1 MHLQWHKGEMI
12 MVDGV
17 SNSSNSMGVY
27 GQYGDYSE
35 LKTQTKTEGNT
46 VIVTQKGEDGQSFS
60 VSTPKLEAPTLSD
73 YHADLASMG
82 SFGATFGAAVLAL
95 IQEATSDIVSDSRAI
110 IYVTHTQSA
119 HLMEKQA
126 DKMRDQ
132 AIVTL
137 VMGVVSGALQ
147 IAGGLFGAAKTSK
160 ALGSGLSDASLG
172 LKNTQISAQQQIFNA
187 VGGMV
192 DSGAK
197 AGQTFLEADIKRL
210 EADQKRIDAFADQI
224 KSITDSLN
232 QTVNKALDTMSTISQ
247 NMIDANKR
255 ILG

>member
-1 MHLQWHKGEMI
+1 

-17 SNSSNSMGVY
+17 SNSNNSLGVY
-27 GQYGDYSE
+27 GDYGNYSD
-35 LKTQTKTEGNT
+35 LKTQTKTDGNT
-46 VIVTQKGEDGQSFS
+46 VIINQIGEDGQSLS
-60 VSTPKLEAPTLSD
+60 VSTPKLEAPTISD

-95 IQEATSDIVSDSRAI
+95 IQEATSDIVRDNRSIVYEAQM
-110 IYVTHTQSA
+110 QSA
-119 HLMEKQA
+119 DLMEKQA

-137 VMGVVSGALQ
+137 VMGIASGALQ
-147 IAGGLFGAAKTSK
+147 IAGGLFTAVKTGK
-160 ALGSGLSDASLG
+160 ALNSGLSDASLG
-172 LKNTQISAQQQIFNA
+172 LKNTQIAAKQQLFTA
-187 VGGMV
+187 TTGML
-192 DSGAK
+192 DSSAK
-197 AGQTFLEADIKRL
+197 AGQGFLDADIKRL

-232 QTVNKALDTMSTISQ
+232 QTVSKALDTMSTISQ